1 MTQSTYFDPKKHPFC
16 FSGYQYAK
24 DVVAGKIPNCIYII
38 GACKRFLKDL
48 EVSKYPF
55 DADKAERYL
64 RLVQKFKHVKGN
76 WQTDHIKYE
85 PWQNFIFMNIM
96 GFQNPETGL
105 RRFRTAHIEIPRGQG
120 KSVLASQ
127 AGLFFLCLDNPKGNE
142 ISCFAKKSEQAR
154 IVLDSSRAMAQENVK
169 FRNATGTKVLAHK
182 IVHPKSNS
190 SMRAMSSDSKSADG
204 LNDIL
209 SIIDEL
215 HVVDRSLFDVISS
228 GLSKRQD
235 SLLLCITT
243 AGHDVDGVGFSQ
255 SIYAKKVA
263 LGEIVDDQLFS
274 AVYTIDK
281 TDDIYDPIAWR
292 KANPNF
298 GISVDPI
305 TFAAKAEKTKTTPAD
320 LPNFKTKHLNIWES
334 SAQEFYDLS
343 KWDEC
348 LDPDLTI
355 DKFRGL
361 SCKIGIDLASKVDLT
376 AKVLLFK
383 KDDIY
388 YVFDTSYLP
397 EDAFKNSTNDLYAK
411 AKETEHLV
419 VTPGEAI
426 HYPMIEERI
435 LADTREFK
443 VQELFYDPWQATQ
456 MAQNL
461 MNKRVNVVEFRFNT
475 SNLSEPTKTLDA
487 LIRQKKIRHN
497 GSPILR
503 FCLGNIVAK
512 EDAAGNVYPKKQ
524 ANSEHL
530 KIDTA
535 IALIMALAGYIQDEK
550 KELVYNRENRGIR
563 FL

>member
-1 MTQSTYFDPKKHPFC
+1 MTQSTYFNPKTHPFC
-16 FSGYQYAK
+16 FSGYQYAL

-48 EVSKYPF
+48 ESSKYPF
-55 DADKAERYL
+55 DSDIAERYL

-76 WQTDHIKYE
+76 WQTEHIKYE
-85 PWQNFIFMNIM
+85 PWQNFIFMNII
-96 GFQNPETGL
+96 GFQNPNTGF
-105 RRFRTAHIEIPRGQG
+105 RRFRTAHIEVCRGQG

-127 AGLFFLCLDNPKGNE
+127 AGLYFLSLDNPKGNE

-154 IVLDSSRAMAQENVK
+154 IVLDSARAMAQENVK
-169 FRNATGTKVLAHK
+169 YRNVTGTKVLAHK

-190 SMRAMSSDSKSADG
+190 TMRAMSSDSKSADG

-235 SLLLCITT
+235 SLLMAITT
-243 AGHDVDGVGFSQ
+243 AGFDVDGVGFSQ
-255 SIYAKKVA
+255 SVYAKKVA
-263 LGEIVDDQLFS
+263 TGEIIDDQFFS

-281 TDDIYDPIAWR
+281 NDDIYDPLAWK

-298 GISVDPI
+298 GVSVDPI
-305 TFAAKAEKTKTTPAD
+305 TFAAKAEKTKATPAD
-320 LPNFKTKHLNIWES
+320 LPNFKTKHLNVWES
-334 SAQEFYDLS
+334 SAQQFYDLS

-348 LDPDLTI
+348 FEHDLSI

-361 SCKIGIDLASKVDLT
+361 SCKVGIDLASKVDLT

-383 KDDIY
+383 KDDLY

-397 EDAFKNSTNDLYAK
+397 EEALKNTTNDLYAK
-411 AKETEHLV
+411 ARETGHLAI
-419 VTPGEAI
+419 TTGEAI
-426 HYPMIEERI
+426 HYPMIEEAI
-435 LADTREFK
+435 LADSK
-443 VQELFYDPWQATQ
+443 QHKIQELFYDPWQATQ

-461 MNKRVNVVEFRFNT
+461 MNKRINVVEFRFNT

-550 KELVYNRENRGIR
+550 KDLVYNRENRGIR